1 MGLQLWLPL
10 NGDAKNYGLKN
21 IDVLDYGTSE
31 YSKGKIGK
39 CRSFVGNGY
48 LKLINSFGIEPYK
61 DFSCCYWIKE
71 ISNNTLSGF
80 RVVYQCGNLII
91 GHYND
96 YINIYNGSDLDFFYK
111 CDTTDWVHC
120 CLTYQSSSNI
130 MTIYINGIKC
140 STRQPKSLNNLS
152 STTALIGKRNN
163 ESYLLEGYLNDFRLY
178 DECLS
183 PKQIKYISQA
193 MICHYP
199 MGNVDGKIGGRNLI
213 RNGKG
218 DKKAGFFK
226 YFDTVTDQ
234 YGEVTL
240 KSKWSYTGIDLV
252 PGFVL
257 GCRDYEVGAYYI
269 WSYDI
274 MYTAWNFPS
283 GSSRGEFWI
292 GQRYAGAPSG
302 EDATGKWQFVTAHD
316 LPVVGENGCKLN
328 EWYHVKRRV
337 LIPSQASSNVG
348 THGQIML
355 YNPSK
360 NVEASFTAR
369 FKNVKLEK
377 GNIATPWTPA
387 PEDNSQFYD
396 NIIPDISGYRNNATV
411 KDSTCPT
418 WSNDSPRYLGSYKFD
433 GKSQYINCG
442 TNTMIQGLSEF
453 TVNCWAY
460 MDDWT
465 KFNSR
470 LFSCTQ
476 NGGYNTE
483 ESNGLIKFGLSVYT
497 NADMSKYQYNS
508 SIGGYPGIKLS
519 DMSTGWH
526 MITCVY
532 KNSIGDAI
540 YLDGNLYEK
549 KTYLSYGVHY
559 NMNANLFLGC
569 ESGGYQPANIYFNGN
584 LSDFRIYATALSES
598 DVLNLYQSSASLD
611 SQGNLMLSGEVVE

>member
-10 NGDAKNYGLKN
+10 NGNIRNQGLC
-21 IDVLDYGTSE
+21 DVKIEGNPDSWE
-31 YSKGKIGK
+31 NGKIGK
-39 CRSFVGNGY
+39 CAKFNGGQWINTERTDLFSYTDNFTWACWIIPNYQSGTHWAFTCGRADYGGYGYGLQLWLETECKIWFGSSNYSINTVNDAWQHIAFTKRENNIRIYLNGECVINTTFVGDLPTWSDGH
-48 LKLINSFGIEPYK
+48 FGIGIGCFHY
-61 DFSCCYWIKE
+61 SGE
-71 ISNNTLSGF
+71 I
-80 RVVYQCGNLII
+80 Y
-91 GHYND
+91 
-96 YINIYNGSDLDFFYK
+96 
-111 CDTTDWVHC
+111 HC
-120 CLTYQSSSNI
+120 NSSI
-130 MTIYINGIKC
+130 
-140 STRQPKSLNNLS
+140 
-152 STTALIGKRNN
+152 
-163 ESYLLEGYLNDFRLY
+163 NDFRLY

-183 PKQIKYISQA
+183 PKQVKYISQA

-213 RNGKG
+213 LNGKG
-218 DKKAGFFK
+218 NKRAGFFK

-348 THGQIML
+348 THGQIMF

-369 FKNVKLEK
+369 FRNVKLEK
-377 GNIATPWTPA
+377 GTESTPWTPA

-411 KDSTCPT
+411 KDSTSPT
-418 WSNDSPRYLGSYKFD
+418 WSDDSPRYLGSYRFDATKEMFLNPIVFSGFADSYTFSWWGKNSQPDSSMYWGFIDGNRLNLYNTDGYLFWNIGDSQDNPFNDPVTTNKVSSYID
-433 GKSQYINCG
+433 GKWHHYCVTG
-442 TNTMIQGLSEF
+442 DG
-453 TVNCWAY
+453 
-460 MDDWT
+460 
-465 KFNSR
+465 
-470 LFSCTQ
+470 
-476 NGGYNTE
+476 
-483 ESNGLIKFGLSVYT
+483 ESNKLYVDGKIY
-497 NADMSKYQYNS
+497 
-508 SIGGYPGIKLS
+508 GI
-519 DMSTGWH
+519 
-526 MITCVY
+526 
-532 KNSIGDAI
+532 A
-540 YLDGNLYEK
+540 
-549 KTYLSYGVHY
+549 KTYRKITGTKIHI
-559 NMNANLFLGC
+559 NGWDDGAN
-569 ESGGYQPANIYFNGN
+569 YKINGN
-584 LSDFRIYATALSES
+584 ISDFRIYATALSES

-611 SQGNLMLSGEVVE
+611 SQGNLMLAGEVIE